1 MKTIGAF
8 DAKTNLS
15 RLLRE
20 VEVDREVFVIERN
33 RKKVATLVPYR
44 DGNRAASDPE
54 SIVERFRQLR
64 ARGESDATPVKEL
77 ISEGRKR

>member
-33 RKKVATLVPYR
+33 RRKVATLVPYR
-44 DGNRAASDPE
+44 EGNRAASE
-54 SIVERFRQLR
+54 SIVERFRRLR
-64 ARGESDATPVKEL
+64 ARGGSDPTPAKEL
-77 ISEGRKR
+77 VSEGRKR

>member
-1 MKTIGAF
+1 MKTIGAS
-8 DAKTNLS
+8 DARTNLS

-20 VEVDREVFVIERN
+20 VEVDREVFIIERN

-44 DGNRAASDPE
+44 EGNRAASDPE

-64 ARGESDATPVKEL
+64 TRGGIDATPVKEL